1 MTSYRL
7 CESPVKVNEN
17 CTGSVIGRL
26 SYDLVNRKAKARK
39 QERRKKHIA
48 IKRWKREQK
57 QAKKNARQ
65 EE

>member
-7 CESPVKVNEN
+7 CESSVKVNEN
-17 CTGSVIGRL
+17 CTGSINSRL
-26 SYDLVNRKAKARK
+26 SYLLVNRKAKARK

-48 IKRWKREQK
+48 IKRWKRQQK

>member
-7 CESPVKVNEN
+7 CESSVKVNEN
-17 CTGSVIGRL
+17 CTGYLSNRL
-26 SYDLVNRKAKARK
+26 SYDLVNRGAKARK

-48 IKRWKREQK
+48 IKRWKRQQK